1 MVFAENVR
9 RGFINDIRALVD
21 SGNFGIDDARFR
33 RIRNVTCERGTC
45 RLRSE
50 NAYKRN
56 NEKKSECESVRNL
69 SSIKLKSLK
78 VLSHSRLRQYSDSMI
93 CLYLNQV
100 MLDAAVKSI
109 SCFAG

>member
-21 SGNFGIDDARFR
+21 SGNFGIDDERFR

-50 NAYKRN
+50 NAHQRN
-56 NEKKSECESVRNL
+56 NEKKSECESVHNL

-78 VLSHSRLRQYSDSMI
+78 VLSHSPLRQYSDSVI
-93 CLYLNQV
+93 SLYPNQV